1 MTATQVFLT
10 FLRETCT
17 FQEYLFFSNII
28 GKDNGNKY
36 FRTRPLFKPDFV
48 EGYLSRNNRSLREFM
63 GRLFVLAPNL
73 VNKRQNNPRWNKLLV
88 SFGSMPRFKLHKAKG
103 LYVCMYKR
111 RWNYWLD
118 RRIIVVDKK
127 LKSPFKKGETY
138 EFQLGGKP
146 SGMKKSWVKL

>member
-1 MTATQVFLT
+1 MTATQLFMT

-17 FQEYLFFSNII
+17 IHEYMFFSNII

-36 FRTRPLFKPDFV
+36 FRKRPLFKPDFV
-48 EGYLSRNNRSLREFM
+48 EGYLSRNNRCLREFM

-73 VNKRQNNPRWNKLLV
+73 VEKRIDNPRWRWLLV
-88 SFGSMPRFKLHKAKG
+88 SFGSMQRFKLWKAKG

-111 RWNYWLD
+111 RWNSWLD
-118 RRIIVVDKK
+118 KRVIVTDKK

-138 EFQLGGKP
+138 DFQLNDKS
-146 SGMKKSWVKL
+146 SGMRKSWVEL